1 MKHFLIS
8 RMCRTALCIITLL
21 CAFQT
26 YGADYT
32 VNSADQFNNLSLS
45 PGDIVT
51 WANGTYSSNQ
61 RISFTANG
69 TASNPIILRAETPG
83 GVIFTGQT
91 NMDISGNYVIIDGF
105 YWNGGAGSNNHI
117 QFRKSSAYAN
127 NSTIR
132 NCAFN
137 NLTPSG
143 TDKHRWIVLY
153 GTNNTI
159 ENCSFLNKNS
169 PGALILVELEYNDF
183 NPVGHVI
190 KDNYFFNFIK
200 RDPSTTHSGDSETI
214 RVGTSEF
221 QDKSASV
228 TVEGNYFYKADG
240 ENEIITNKSADNTY
254 RNNTFRRCRGSLVM
268 RHGARATVDGNYFL
282 GENVEGTGGIRIT
295 DSYHVITNNYIQDVV
310 SSGDKWNNGITLV
323 GGSDTSGGIT
333 NGYQKVDDIVVENN
347 TLYNVDSPIFYNDR
361 SSYDPSGVLN
371 NNVIYTTLTNILSGD
386 ISGTGQSMTYN
397 GNVYYGASLGISDS
411 GFTEANPE
419 FSASGEIYSASSS
432 AVSGKGSSISN
443 PHTHSMVGNSVGAS
457 FLDASGNSASGD
469 YLTVS
474 SVEEFTAAGS
484 TKTVDVSSSINWTV
498 SDNQSWISVSLT
510 SSNGNGSF
518 SITVSANTADEART
532 GTVTVSGSGVSNQ
545 TINVSQ
551 AGAEGNSGNAGI
563 PSDLMEN
570 CNQWKITYPTGE
582 EDKTLCDEQGNEFF
596 YVNDEGNAIV
606 FRAPVRSDNGTTPNS
621 DNIRSELREREED
634 GSKDVYWTTEG
645 THELYVKQAITH
657 LPINKSHLVATQI
670 HGDKAAGIDDSMVMR
685 LEGSHL
691 FLSFNGGKLRSNVTI
706 TQNYNLGDV
715 HEVIFKVVDG
725 KHYCYYAE
733 DGNLKNAYD
742 SGNASQYLVRADGND
757 YVMDINYNQSYF
769 KVGNYTQSNPEEE
782 GDDTDD
788 PDNYGEVLV
797 YDFSVSHGEGGE
809 EPTDPIDVTGVA
821 FSSSSASISVGGA
834 QALNAD
840 VSPLNASNQDVS
852 YSSSNTSVATVNSS
866 GVVTAVSE
874 GNATITVTTEDG
886 DFTDT
891 ISITVTEP
899 SNDTNLALNKSAS
912 GTGTADGNHTVANLV
927 DGDTGTRW
935 SVSGMPQSATI
946 DLGATFT
953 LGSTELVCYSDRA
966 YQYTISV
973 SSSENG
979 SFTEVVNRSSNSTS
993 GSVSSPISDAFD
1005 SVEARFVKINVTG
1018 AASYDGSWVSLLEL
1032 RVFAGENA
1040 PSAIAVT
1047 SVALSSSNISLDA
1060 NVTEQLS
1067 ATVSPSDAT
1076 NQAVTYSSSNTSV
1089 ATVNSTGLVTAL
1101 SEGSATITVTTE
1113 DGDFTDSVAVTVNG
1127 SQNGTAPYS
1136 LSKFQDY
1143 LAQCKLQ
1150 SPLSGTEAT
1159 ASDIVS
1165 GYSSSTFYVADGNK
1179 MAFYQSRDDAS
1190 TRQRTELRFLENWN
1204 VNDDQ
1209 VFHAN
1214 VNIVEQTCEQ
1224 LTFMQIHDDANAGD
1238 GPNKPLLRVYQSDG
1252 HLYAA
1257 VKTDDG
1263 GSNTSHIDLGE
1274 TPSGYFDCD
1283 IILESG
1289 YMIVEI
1295 NGSEKLNTNVSF
1307 WDYPSYWKNGVYLQD
1322 TGEATVYFNELT
1334 LTEATTIPPTT
1345 ESTNV
1350 ALEKSVS
1357 YSTQQSTNP
1366 ASNLVDGDEDS
1377 RWSAQSFPVNATVD
1391 LGSLHMV
1398 NSTEVICHGDRA
1410 YQYIIEV
1417 STDGNSFSEVV
1428 NRSNNT
1434 TAGTNSA
1441 PIADAFSNTQARYV
1455 RLTVVG
1461 ANDYDGDWASI
1472 DELRVFG
1479 YASATD
1485 SRTIADS
1492 QESIMEHNS
1501 ELELSLY
1508 PNPATNFINIKG
1520 GKAYHTITVYDQV
1533 GKVIFNRPIQG
1544 ETIDIS
1550 SLNSGL
1556 YIFRLSGAHNAIS
1569 KRIIKK

>member
-1 MKHFLIS
+1 MRQQLFS
-8 RMCRTALCIITLL
+8 RMCQTTLCVVVFL
-21 CAFQT
+21 CAFQS

-32 VNSADQFNNLSLS
+32 VNSASEFNNLSLS
-45 PGDIVT
+45 PGDVVT
-51 WANGTYSSNQ
+51 WANGTYSSDQ

-69 TASNPIILRAETPG
+69 SASNPIILRAETPG

-91 NMDISGNYVIIDGF
+91 NMDISGDYVIIDGF

-127 NSTIR
+127 HSTIR

-153 GTNNTI
+153 GTNNTV

-347 TLYNVDSPIFYNDR
+347 TLYNVDSPIFFNDR

-371 NNVIYTTLTNILSGD
+371 NNVIYTTLTNIVSGD

-411 GFTEANPE
+411 GFTEANPQ
-419 FSASGEIYSASSS
+419 FSENGEIYSASSS

-443 PHTHSMVGNSVGAS
+443 PHTNSMVGVSVGAS
-457 FLDASGNSASGD
+457 FIDASGNSASGD

-474 SVEEFTAAGS
+474 TVSEFTAEET
-484 TKTVDVSSSINWTV
+484 TKTVSVSSSVDWSVAN
-498 SDNQSWISVSLT
+498 NKSWISITPT
-510 SSNGNGSF
+510 SGSGNGSI
-518 SITVSANTADEART
+518 SVTVSANVSETSRT
-532 GTVTVSGSGVSNQ
+532 GTIIVSGSGVSNQ
-545 TINVSQ
+545 TISITQ
-551 AGAEGNSGNAGI
+551 AGTTDSGGNAGM
-563 PSDLMEN
+563 PSDLMAN

-582 EDKTLCDEQGNEFF
+582 EDKTLCDEEGNEFF

-621 DNIRSELREREED
+621 DNIRSELREREAD
-634 GSKDVYWTTEG
+634 GSKDIYWTTEG

-657 LPINKSHLVATQI
+657 LPINKSQLVATQI
-670 HGDKAAGIDDSMVMR
+670 HGNKADGIDDSMVMR
-685 LEGSHL
+685 LEDNHL

-706 TQNYNLGDV
+706 TENYTLGDI
-715 HEVIFKVVDG
+715 HEVIFKVIDG

-733 DGNLKNAYD
+733 DGNLKNAYT

-757 YVMDINYNQSYF
+757 YVMDKNYDQSYF
-769 KVGNYTQSNPEEE
+769 KVGNYTQSNPVEE

-809 EPTDPIDVTGVA
+809 PVDPIGVTGVS
-821 FSSSSASISVGGA
+821 FSSSTIDL
-834 QALNAD
+834 ALGSEQQLTAT
-840 VSPLNASNQDVS
+840 VSPSDATNKNVS
-852 YSSSNTSVATVNSS
+852 YSSSSSSIVSVSSS
-866 GVVTAVSE
+866 GELTAVSE
-874 GNATITVTTEDG
+874 GNATITVTTADG

-891 ISITVTEP
+891 IAVQVVAP
-899 SNDTNLALNKSAS
+899 SSGDNLALNKSIS
-912 GTGTADGNHTVANLV
+912 GTGTPDGDNTVANLV
-927 DGDTGTRW
+927 DGNTETRW
-935 SVSGMPQSATI
+935 SVSGMPQTATI
-946 DLGATFT
+946 DLGGIFT
-953 LGSTELVCYSDRA
+953 LGSTALVCYSDRA

-979 SFTEVVNRSSNSTS
+979 SYTEVVNRSSNATP
-993 GSVSSPISDAFD
+993 GLVSSPISDTFNNI
-1005 SVEARFVKINVTG
+1005 EARFVKITVTG
-1018 AASYDGSWVSLLEL
+1018 ASSYEGNWVSLLEL
-1032 RVFAGENA
+1032 SVFAGEGEPA
-1040 PSAIAVT
+1040 TVDVT
-1047 SVALSSSNISLDA
+1047 SVTLNASSINLEA
-1060 NVTEQLS
+1060 GETQQLA

-1076 NQAVTYSSSNTSV
+1076 NQDVSYTSSNTSV
-1089 ATVNSTGLVTAL
+1089 ATVNSNGLVEAI
-1101 SEGSATITVTTE
+1101 SEGSATITVTTD
-1113 DGDFTDSVAVTVNG
+1113 DGSFTDSLEITVNG

-1136 LSKFQDY
+1136 ISKFQDY

-1159 ASDIVS
+1159 DAEIIS
-1165 GYSSSTFYVADGNK
+1165 GYSSNTFYVADGNK
-1179 MAFYQSRDDAS
+1179 LAFYQSRDNAG
-1190 TRQRTELRFLENWN
+1190 TRQRSELRFLENWN

-1209 VFHAN
+1209 IFHAN
-1214 VNIVEQTCEQ
+1214 VNIVNQTCEQ
-1224 LTFMQIHDDANAGD
+1224 LTFMQIHDDANVGN
-1238 GPNKPLLRVYQSDG
+1238 GPNKPLLRIYQSGG
-1252 HLYAA
+1252 HIWAA

-1263 GSNTSHIDLGE
+1263 GANTSHVDLGE
-1274 TPSGYFDCD
+1274 TPNGYFDCD

-1289 YMIVEI
+1289 VMIVEV
-1295 NGSEKLNTNVSF
+1295 NGAEKLNTDVSY
-1307 WDYPSYWKNGVYLQD
+1307 WTYPSYWKNGVYLQD
-1322 TGEATVYFNELT
+1322 SGEATVHFNELT
-1334 LTEATTIPPTT
+1334 LTGDSNTTPPTA

-1350 ALEKSVS
+1350 ALEKSVAF
-1357 YSTQQSTNP
+1357 STEQSSNP

-1377 RWSAQSFPVNATVD
+1377 RWSAQSYPVWATVD
-1391 LGSLHMV
+1391 LGSLHTI
-1398 NSTEVICHGDRA
+1398 NSTEVICYNDRA
-1410 YQYIIEV
+1410 YKYIIEV
-1417 STDGNSFSEVV
+1417 STDGSNFSQIV

-1434 TAGTNSA
+1434 TSGSNSN
-1441 PIADAFSNTQARYV
+1441 PIADSFSEVDARYV
-1455 RLTVVG
+1455 RITVTG
-1461 ANDYDGDWASI
+1461 AHSYDGDWASI

-1479 YASATD
+1479 YSKSVSARGISPETQIASF
-1485 SRTIADS
+1485 
-1492 QESIMEHNS
+1492 S
-1501 ELELSLY
+1501 EPELALY
-1508 PNPATNFINIKG
+1508 PNPTTNTVNIRG
-1520 GKAYHTITVYDQV
+1520 AKAYHTLTVYDQV
-1533 GKVIFNRPIQG
+1533 GKVIFNRPLDG
-1544 ETIDIS
+1544 ETVDIS
-1550 SLNSGL
+1550 NLKSGM
-1556 YIFRLSGAHNAIS
+1556 YIFRLSGNDTAIN